1 MRGAVDIGASRGM
14 MVLLVKQEHLQ
25 KEVGAVVGVGLS
37 AQDHFGC
44 IRGRTICGGDGNEDE
59 QGAQAQQQTRSLCH
73 GSDFDVVWS
82 SVLRGKD
89 QTRGLL
95 YDLGLL
101 SLDR

>member
-25 KEVGAVVGVGLS
+25 KEVGAVVGVVLS
-37 AQDHFGC
+37 AQEHFGC
-44 IRGRTICGGDGNEDE
+44 IQRRTVCGGDGIEDE
-59 QGAQAQQQTRSLCH
+59 QGAQAQQQMQSLCH
-73 GSDFDVVWS
+73 DSDFDVVWF
-82 SVLRGKD
+82 SVLVQED
-89 QTRGLL
+89 QKRGLF